1 MEKTFKLTGGARI
14 GLTNAT
20 YPFADLY
27 VDKNTLKINASLV
40 GNLVFQPQDII
51 SIKPYTS
58 IPLIAQG
65 IIIDHR
71 VENYNS
77 NVIFWTLK
85 NPEAV
90 INEIESTGFLDNK
103 NAVNIPRD
111 STIVQQQIK
120 GGFPLKS
127 FVPVFIIIAWN
138 ALFLSDFFPIFRNDT
153 SPPTFPGPGVC
164 SALGLVFI
172 FALLTLVSADFRR
185 FILKDGRTF
194 EDIKKL
200 AIFIMIVTG
209 FMLTIFLT
217 IGFLN

>member
-14 GLTNAT
+14 GLANAT

-27 VDKNTLKINASLV
+27 VDKNTLKINASLI

-153 SPPTFPGPGVC
+153 LPPTFPGPGVC

-172 FALLTLVSADFRR
+172 FALLTLVSSDFRR

-209 FMLTIFLT
+209 FMLTIFLA
-217 IGFLN
+217 IGFSN